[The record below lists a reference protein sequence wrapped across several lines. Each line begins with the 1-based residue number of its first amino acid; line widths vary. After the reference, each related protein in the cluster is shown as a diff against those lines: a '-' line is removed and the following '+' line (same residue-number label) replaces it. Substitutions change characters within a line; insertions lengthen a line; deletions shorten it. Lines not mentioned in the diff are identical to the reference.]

1 MFTGIIEEIGKVQG
15 ITKNNISVV
24 CKTVLSD
31 TKLGDSISLNGV
43 CLTLSKLLSDGF
55 VADVSSE
62 TLRVT
67 NLASLKAGDFVNL
80 ERAMKMD
87 GRFGGHVVSGH
98 IDGLAKY
105 LGKSNTDG
113 FWELQFELDQELE
126 KYTVKKGSIAINGV
140 SLTIANIVKNLVTV
154 AIIPH
159 TYENT
164 NLKYIKVSEFVNLE
178 TDIFAKYVEKNLSM
192 RDNKSSID
200 LAFLQDNGFV

>member
-113 FWELQFELDQELE
+113 FWELQFELAQGLE
-126 KYTVKKGSIAINGV
+126 RYAVKKGSIAINGV

>member
-1 MFTGIIEEIGKVQG
+1 MFTGIIEEIGKVQS
-15 ITKNNISVV
+15 ITKNNISVM
-24 CKTVLSD
+24 CKAVLSD

-43 CLTLSKLLSDGF
+43 CLTVSKLLPDGF
-55 VADVSSE
+55 IADISPE
-62 TLRVT
+62 TLKVT
-67 NLASLKAGDFVNL
+67 NLQYLNIGDLVNL
-80 ERAMKMD
+80 ERAMKAD
-87 GRFGGHVVSGH
+87 GRFGGHIVSGH

-105 LGKSNTDG
+105 LGKNNSDG

-126 KYTVKKGSIAINGV
+126 KYTVKKGSIAINGI

-164 NLKYIKVSEFVNLE
+164 NLKYIKVGEFVNLE
-178 TDIFAKYVEKNLSM
+178 TDIFAKYVEKILSM

-200 LAFLQDNGFV
+200 LAFLQENGFV